1 MIEVV
6 SGGLQTIVVDWPGR
20 IGYWE
25 LAIPPSGPMDSLA
38 FRLGNL
44 LVGNAPGAAGLEIQ
58 FLGPELVF
66 HGDCA
71 VALTGA
77 ATDVAL
83 DGGAFPMW
91 RSVPVRAGQRL
102 RIGSCLD
109 AARAYLCLSGGI
121 DVPPFLGSFS
131 TFLKGRVGG
140 YEGRE
145 LKGGD
150 RLQLK
155 PRNER
160 WIEDRRIREDHIPR
174 YAEQRT
180 IEVVLGPHDDWLDE
194 AGVASFLGSAWE
206 VLPASDRTGYRIKG
220 PDLTFSRKA
229 YDKLPE
235 NGEHPSNII
244 DFGYSV
250 GSFNLSGQTPI
261 ILPVDGP
268 SLGGFICP
276 FTACQAAMW
285 KIGQARPGDK
295 LRMRS
300 VTLDEADALTP
311 ALNAWASSTSLEPAS
326 APAP

>member
-1 MIEVV
+1 MAVC
-6 SGGLQTIVVDWPGR
+6 PR
-20 IGYWE
+20 
-25 LAIPPSGPMDSLA
+25 PS
-38 FRLGNL
+38 
-44 LVGNAPGAAGLEIQ
+44 
-58 FLGPELVF
+58 
-66 HGDCA
+66 
-71 VALTGA
+71 
-77 ATDVAL
+77 
-83 DGGAFPMW
+83 
-91 RSVPVRAGQRL
+91 GQRL

-121 DVPPFLGSFS
+121 DVPPFLGSLS

-150 RLQLK
+150 RLQSK

-206 VLPASDRTGYRIKG
+206 VSRRRSHRLPHQGAGSDLQPQGV
-220 PDLTFSRKA
+220 
-229 YDKLPE
+229 DKLPE

-244 DFGYSV
+244 DFGYSI

-285 KIGQARPGDK
+285 KIGQARPGTSSACAPS
-295 LRMRS
+295 RS
-300 VTLDEADALTP
+300 TRPTP
-311 ALNAWASSTSLEPAS
+311 
-326 APAP
+326 